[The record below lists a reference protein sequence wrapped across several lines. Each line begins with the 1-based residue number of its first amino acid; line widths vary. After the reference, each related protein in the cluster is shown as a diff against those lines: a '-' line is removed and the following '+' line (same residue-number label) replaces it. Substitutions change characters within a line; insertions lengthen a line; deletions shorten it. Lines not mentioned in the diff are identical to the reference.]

1 MRGPRQSSVISSYQ
15 LDSERRHLCN
25 FITVPGVDTPSL
37 QNWSNGDGGIW
48 LTSIP
53 PTSAPDIAVYCF
65 KHDLHADDEPL
76 WTTLFDNGAELL
88 DGLIR

>member
-1 MRGPRQSSVISSYQ
+1 MNSENRQRCS
-15 LDSERRHLCN
+15 

-48 LTSIP
+48 LSTIP

-65 KHDLHADDEPL
+65 EHSLRADDELL
-76 WTTLFDNGAELL
+76 WTTLFDKGAELL
-88 DGLIR
+88 DELIRLGEIEEV